1 MTQGAEIVQ
10 AIHEAGYGSTEL
22 QAGGKSGPVSVVRVV
37 IPRKQVPQVMSLVNA
52 IDPASFI
59 TVDEPQQVIQGYQR
73 LGK

>member
-1 MTQGAEIVQ
+1 MG
-10 AIHEAGYGSTEL
+10 
-22 QAGGKSGPVSVVRVV
+22 
-37 IPRKQVPQVMSLVNA
+37 LVNA